1 VENKQIKPEM
11 ETTDKR
17 RWFEILAVILT
28 GALKYV
34 MMDWLGWRLFYIS
47 GAMLF
52 WGVYIFLRYRK
63 DPRILQLWGIRKR
76 NFRRTFLFL
85 LPFALVMVGLIAVYG
100 FYVKAN
106 FLNWRIIPVLA
117 IYPLWGI
124 IQQFMMIALVAGN
137 LQAIRSLRFRRSQ
150 VMVGT
155 SLLFA
160 MVHYPYLPLMI
171 YAFLMEMVFI
181 YTFFRWRNIWP
192 LGLYH
197 GWVSSLFL
205 FFVSGRDLWKELWVI
220 FR

>member
-1 VENKQIKPEM
+1 M

-17 RWFEILAVILT
+17 RWFEILAVVLT

-52 WGVYIFLRYRK
+52 WGVYIFMRYRK

-137 LQAIRSLRFRRSQ
+137 LQAITSLRFRRSQ
-150 VMVGT
+150 VMVWT

-160 MVHYPYLPLMI
+160 LVHYPYLPLML
-171 YAFLMEMVFI
+171 YAFLMEIIFI

-192 LGLYH
+192 LGLFH

-205 FFVSGRDLWKELWVI
+205 FFVSGRDLWRELWVI
-220 FR
+220 FK